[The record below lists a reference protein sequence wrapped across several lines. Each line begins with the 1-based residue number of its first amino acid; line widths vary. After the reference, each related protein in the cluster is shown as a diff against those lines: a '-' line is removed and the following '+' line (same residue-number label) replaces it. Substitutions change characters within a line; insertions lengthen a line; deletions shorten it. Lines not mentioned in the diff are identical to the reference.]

1 MPCRYCEKR
10 HPACHDTCE
19 DYQAEKACHD
29 ERKKTIRK
37 NKHAEADYVGF
48 VTEGMTR
55 FGHVRKKKREV

>member
-29 ERKKTIRK
+29 ERKLSGKTNMLKLIML
-37 NKHAEADYVGF
+37 VLW
-48 VTEGMTR
+48 
-55 FGHVRKKKREV
+55 